1 MKDTI
6 PLEQQLRQRVRRER
20 EQEERLSEEA
30 LWARIQSGNDTGARG
45 TLLFFTAPSS
55 LSARLSATLLRLTR
69 EMPGADPRQK
79 VLSLRFLTFLAI
91 DLATA
96 VPEWVLRRSLTKSAL
111 AEMGE
116 NALRTL
122 GALSAQ
128 EPEAQQEL
136 LADLRTD
143 AVARLKA
150 EGLSDGPELAACAH
164 ELAGSSLSAYAQ
176 RIIDEAGRSNLRAA
190 AAAHQEGRL
199 GTVLGN
205 DYAEFLPHVIWL
217 GGSFV
222 TTNPVLIKL
231 AWDIDP
237 PYWNSHVDAVI
248 LSRFSRPQLGAL
260 LKGSAAALIEAIE
273 TINTSVTISVVE
285 RNCRMLRPIFLATE
299 GAQGYVSLQVNPT
312 AHDDP
317 QKMAGDATRIYGEL
331 ERRLGGVPNVVI
343 KVPSTAAGVRAAER
357 LTQQGIGVTIT
368 LTFSLFQSLPFARV
382 LDQGHALVSYIALMN
397 GRLAFPVRDEMTRE
411 KVAGGVE
418 AARWAGVEVARKA
431 WERLYAPKSKGGLGI
446 DSEKVK
452 IMIASLRIYG
462 DWIPD
467 ISELWGVPLITIFP
481 NVRRAYD
488 ARERPLVPEA
498 VSGKT
503 PEDELRILLK
513 SEIFRQAWWT
523 ERDGAFGRPD
533 RPLSLDDADNADV
546 VRWAPVHET
555 LTQFIGTYREM
566 SDMVRA
572 RMAALAQSRQG
583 E

>member
-1 MKDTI
+1 MKNEI
-6 PLEQQLRQRVRRER
+6 ALEQQIRQRVHHER
-20 EQEERLSEEA
+20 EQEERLPAEA
-30 LWARIQSGNDTGARG
+30 LWARIQSGNDAGARG
-45 TLLFFTAPSS
+45 TLLFFTEPSA
-55 LSARLSATLLRLTR
+55 LSTRLSETLLRLTR
-69 EMPGADPRQK
+69 EMPGADSRQK
-79 VLSLRFLTFLAI
+79 VLFLRFLTFLAI

-96 VPEWVLRRSLTKSAL
+96 VPEWVMRKSLPKSAL
-111 AEMGE
+111 AQMAES
-116 NALRTL
+116 ALLTL
-122 GALSAQ
+122 GTLGAQ

-136 LADLRTD
+136 LAALRAD
-143 AVARLKA
+143 AVGRLRA
-150 EGLSDGPELAACAH
+150 EGLPDGPELAACAQ
-164 ELAGSSLSAYAQ
+164 ELAGSSLGAYAQ
-176 RIIDEAGRSNLRAA
+176 RIIDEASRSNLRAA
-190 AAAHQEGRL
+190 AAAHQEG
-199 GTVLGN
+199 GVATVLGN
-205 DYAEFLPHVIWL
+205 DYAEFLRHVIWL

-237 PYWNSHVDAVI
+237 PYWDAHVASVI

-260 LKGSAAALIEAIE
+260 LAGGGAALTEAIE

-285 RNCRMLRPIFLATE
+285 RNCRMLRPIFLVTE

-317 QKMAGDATRIYGEL
+317 RKMAEDAARIYEEL

-343 KVPSTAAGVRAAER
+343 KVPSTAAGVRAAEK
-357 LTQQGIGVTIT
+357 LTQRGIGVTIT

-382 LDQGHALVSYIALMN
+382 LDAGHALVSYIALMN
-397 GRLAFPVRDEMTRE
+397 GRLAFPVRDEMARE

-431 WERLYAPKSKGGLGI
+431 QERLYAPKSRGGLGI
-446 DSEKVK
+446 DPGKVK

-488 ARERPLVPEA
+488 ARQRPLVPEA

-523 ERDGAFGRPD
+523 ESDGELGRPD
-533 RPLSLDDADNADV
+533 RPLSLDDADNAAV
-546 VRWAPVHET
+546 VKWAPVHET

-566 SDMVRA
+566 SDRVKT
-572 RMAALAQSRQG
+572 RMAALAQSRPG